1 MIKKKSSNRSFGLLF
16 FVVFLLIGI
25 WPLFKENDYRLWSLI
40 ISIIFLILGLLN
52 SKLLN
57 PLNNLWIKF
66 GEILGKIIAPIVM
79 MIVFFAIMSYD
90 VSVVF
95 AYIFQAWS
103 LHCVVIDLWVD
114 VGFTF
119 NINLMNFASRSRTHH
134 AKPCFLITLTI
145 NSHVVVL
152 PLTLQAYTSQ

>member
-1 MIKKKSSNRSFGLLF
+1 MVLINFKKKSSNRSFGLLF
-16 FVVFLLIGI
+16 FVVFFLIGI

-79 MIVFFAIMSYD
+79 MIVFFIVLTPLSFIVKLFIKDLLNLKFVKNNSYWIIRKKD
-90 VSVVF
+90 IGSMKKQF
-95 AYIFQAWS
+95 
-103 LHCVVIDLWVD
+103 
-114 VGFTF
+114 
-119 NINLMNFASRSRTHH
+119 
-134 AKPCFLITLTI
+134 
-145 NSHVVVL
+145 
-152 PLTLQAYTSQ
+152 